1 MTKTY
6 IFEDKLNSELLKTI
20 QSQLLDKADVIFST
34 NDNII
39 FQHKGYIWDWR
50 ALKANW
56 FRDKNGNTVYGFRTK
71 IIIESGHDKTHYQNR
86 YGNLIILNKNI

>member
-6 IFEDKLNSELLKTI
+6 IFEDKMHAELLKTI

-56 FRDKNGNTVYGFRTK
+56 YRDTNGDTKYGFRTK
-71 IIIESGHDKTHYQNR
+71 IIIENVHDKTNYQNR
-86 YGNLIILNKNI
+86 YGNLIKLNENL